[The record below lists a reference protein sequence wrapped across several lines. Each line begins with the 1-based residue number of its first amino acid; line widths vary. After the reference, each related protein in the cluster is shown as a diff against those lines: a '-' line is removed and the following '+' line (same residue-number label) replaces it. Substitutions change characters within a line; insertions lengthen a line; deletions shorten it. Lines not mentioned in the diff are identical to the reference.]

1 MHDGNE
7 HQTQLVWNDVLESIR
22 PKLNASNFDKWLR
35 PLTCTEISDGHV
47 TLEAPNLFIRD
58 WFEMNFLPTIE
69 QTLSEVTGQPYQV
82 HLKLPDPGQKTALSM
97 IPTKASNATPKNS
110 HNAGASTPMAKQDS
124 SNATNKPSQPSS
136 LNGKYT
142 FENFVVGPSNQLAE
156 AASRAVSKLPG
167 TTYNPLFIYGAVGLG
182 KTHLLSAIGN
192 AIVEEHPTWNV
203 IYVSSEEFVV
213 DYINHLRLNR
223 SNDFR
228 RKYRKDCEVLLVDD
242 IQFIAGKDST
252 QGEFFHI
259 FNDLFKAGRQ
269 IVVSSDKFPHEIPAL
284 EERLKSRFQWGLIA
298 DIQSPEYETR
308 VAILKKKADFEG
320 IYVPEDVISYLASN
334 IKTNV
339 RELEGALIRLA
350 ALSRLYQGQDITL
363 KFARNSLSKLIE
375 RTTDPLTI
383 DVIIKQVA
391 TYYDVKIS
399 DIKGKRRQKT
409 IALPRQ
415 IAMYLARTLTN
426 HSYPEI
432 GAAFGGRDHTTVI
445 SAVRKIETLLK
456 SDSNLRVEIHMLEQK
471 LER

>member
-1 MHDGNE
+1 MHDGM
-7 HQTQLVWNDVLESIR
+7 QQQSPLVWDHVLETIK
-22 PKLNASNFDKWLR
+22 PKLNPSNFDKWFR
-35 PLTCTEISDGHV
+35 PLTCTEISHGHV
-47 TLEAPNLFIRD
+47 TLEAPNRYIRD
-58 WFEMNFLPTIE
+58 WFESNFLVTIQ
-69 QTLSEVTGQPYQV
+69 QTLAELTGQTYHV
-82 HLKLPDPGQKTALSM
+82 HLKLADRPQTKTLSE
-97 IPTKASNATPKNS
+97 TTGTQTLQASRSSGKSLSATT
-110 HNAGASTPMAKQDS
+110 HGT
-124 SNATNKPSQPSS
+124 SNATNKPSRPSS

-167 TTYNPLFIYGAVGLG
+167 STYNPLFIYGAVGLG

-192 AIVEEHPTWNV
+192 LILDQHPTWNV

-223 SNDFR
+223 SDEFR
-228 RKYRKDCEVLLVDD
+228 RKYRKDCDVLLIDD

-259 FNDLFKAGRQ
+259 FNDLFKMGRQ
-269 IVVSSDKFPHEIPAL
+269 IVVTSDKFPHEIPRL
-284 EERLKSRFQWGLIA
+284 EERLRSRFQWGLIA

-308 VAILKKKADFEG
+308 VAILNKKAHFEQ
-320 IYVPEDVISYLASN
+320 ICVPDDVISYLASN

-363 KFARNSLSKLIE
+363 TFARNSLSRLIE
-375 RTTDPLTI
+375 RSSEPLTI
-383 DVIIKQVA
+383 QSIIKEVVS
-391 TYYDVKIS
+391 YYELKVS
-399 DIKGKRRQKT
+399 DIKGKGRQRT

-415 IAMYLARTLTN
+415 IAMYLSRTLTN

-445 SAVRKIETLLK
+445 SAVRKIQQLIKT
-456 SDSNLRVEIHMLEQK
+456 DSNVRVEVHMLQQK